1 MRFIHPDDFIYK
13 NETDFKR
20 RLEVCFRKN
29 MRGFFRQYI
38 GRISDKKLTKKE
50 YCLRRSVP

>member
-38 GRISDKKLTKKE
+38 GRISDKKTNKKGV
-50 YCLRRSVP
+50 LP